1 MTTKKIYGPWIKW
14 DGGECPVPPDTVVE
28 VKLRCGIIESETLAD
43 NLYWSHD
50 GDSSDIVEY
59 HSVTEQFDHGIVG
72 HEPPP
77 PPKRYIGL
85 TVNGRAWV
93 LPEPL
98 RVKPAHDEVVWIL
111 SIESWPTRWIWYD
124 CEAQNA
130 ALAAGQLYAT
140 EADVQAW
147 AEFDKW
153 CRGGGV

>member
-1 MTTKKIYGPWIKW
+1 MTTPRPHAELAAQLERLESAIQAVCQYN
-14 DGGECPVPPDTVVE
+14 GGY
-28 VKLRCGIIESETLAD
+28 
-43 NLYWSHD
+43 N
-50 GDSSDIVEY
+50 SSDVQEAFY
-59 HSVTEQFDHGIVG
+59 DVVNELQNLGIDTK
-72 HEPPP
+72 PPP

-153 CRGGGV
+153 CRGGEA